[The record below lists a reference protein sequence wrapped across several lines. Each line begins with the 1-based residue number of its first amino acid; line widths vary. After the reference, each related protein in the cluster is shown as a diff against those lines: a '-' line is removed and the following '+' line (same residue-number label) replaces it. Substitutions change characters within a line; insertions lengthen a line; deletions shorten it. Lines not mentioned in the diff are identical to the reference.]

1 MQAKCQFVV
10 AKGQKGKDRQCVF
23 CVSYLQEPKQ
33 SASDCTV
40 GKYYSQGKGG
50 MMRTAQEEA
59 RKSQDQTVLE
69 KGVTE
74 WPNESSVWKKG
85 SD

>member
-23 CVSYLQEPKQ
+23 CVSKSLYRVPVIVLWER
-33 SASDCTV
+33 
-40 GKYYSQGKGG
+40 YYSQGEGG
-50 MMRTAQEEA
+50 MMRAVQEKA
-59 RKSQDQTVLE
+59 RKSQDQTVVE
-69 KGVTE
+69 TGATE
-74 WPNESSVWKKG
+74 WLNESYVCKKG